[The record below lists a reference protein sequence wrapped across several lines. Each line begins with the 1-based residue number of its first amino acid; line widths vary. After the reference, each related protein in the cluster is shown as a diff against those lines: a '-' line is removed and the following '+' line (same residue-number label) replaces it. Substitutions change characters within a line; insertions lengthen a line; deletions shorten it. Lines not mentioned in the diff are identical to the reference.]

1 MELQMPRQAT
11 LLSRATFRRQ
21 IHISVC
27 PTCQTAIITGLD
39 TDRAALPVTVTAHAL
54 TASGEAWA
62 LKSGLAT
69 YQLTGRQLYPRDRWN
84 IPGKPPS
91 ASRTILAS
99 HDCDLVIPDQH
110 RRPLPPP
117 TPPRPTTT
125 GIGF

>member
-1 MELQMPRQAT
+1 
-11 LLSRATFRRQ
+11 LS
-21 IHISVC
+21 
-27 PTCQTAIITGLD
+27 GLD
-39 TDRAALPVTVTAHAL
+39 ADRAALPVTVTAHAL

-62 LKSGLAT
+62 LQLGLAT

-91 ASRTILAS
+91 AERTVLAA
-99 HDCDLVIPDQH
+99 HDCDLVIPAEH

-117 TPPRPTTT
+117 APPRPATT

>member
-39 TDRAALPVTVTAHAL
+39 ADRAALPVTVTAHAL

-62 LKSGLAT
+62 LQLGLAT

-91 ASRTILAS
+91 ADRTVLAA
-99 HDCDLVIPDQH
+99 HDCDLTIPAEH
-110 RRPLPPP
+110 RRPSPP
-117 TPPRPTTT
+117 TPPRPATT